1 MFFVFVF
8 FFFFL
13 MMFKLIDI
21 GANLL
26 DSVYQGEYN
35 GKKQHETDLDSIF
48 QRAKAVGVEKII
60 VTAGTQQE
68 SQDAITFTQ
77 AWGKSMP
84 GLYSTV
90 GVHPTRCTELE
101 EGASSIARL
110 IEIGKTPDSKIA
122 AIGEI
127 GLDYE
132 RLQFCPQDVQKKW
145 FETMLCDLSDSLQL
159 PLFLHMREAA
169 SDFLD
174 IMARNRTH
182 WEQYGGVVH
191 SFTGTPDDVQQILSL
206 GLSIGI
212 NGCSLKTKE
221 NVEAVKLIPE
231 DKLLLETDAP
241 YCEIRPSHAS
251 YAGAA
256 ETFKTM
262 AAQWPEVRKDR
273 FKEGCRVKSRNE
285 PCGMLPVLAAVAEIR
300 GVPKDQ
306 LAEAV
311 YKNTVSLFKF

>member
-1 MFFVFVF
+1 
-8 FFFFL
+8 
-13 MMFKLIDI
+13 MFKLIDI

-26 DSVYQGEYN
+26 DGVYQGEYN
-35 GKKQHETDLDSIF
+35 GKKQHESDLCSIF
-48 QRAKAVGVEKII
+48 QRARSVGVEKVI
-60 VTAGTQQE
+60 VTAGTVQE
-68 SQDAITFTQ
+68 SEDAIEFTRKWES
-77 AWGKSMP
+77 AMP

-90 GVHPTRCTELE
+90 GVHPTRCNELE
-101 EGASSIARL
+101 EGAGTIARL
-110 IEIGKTPDSKIA
+110 IEVGRTPGSKVV

-132 RLQFCPQDVQKKW
+132 RLQFCTEGTQKKW
-145 FETMLCDLSDSLQL
+145 FEAQLCELSDALHL

-169 SDFLD
+169 GDFMD
-174 IMARNRTH
+174 IMSRNRAH
-182 WEQYGGVVH
+182 WAQNGGVVH
-191 SFTGTPDDVQQILSL
+191 SFTGTPDDVQSILAL
-206 GLSIGI
+206 GLSIGV

-241 YCEIRPSHAS
+241 YCEIRPTHAS
-251 YAGAA
+251 YAGVA
-256 ETFKTM
+256 ETFKDM

-285 PCGMLPVLAAVAEIR
+285 PCGMLPVLSAVAAIR

-306 LAEAV
+306 LSESV
-311 YKNTVSLFKF
+311 YKNTVTLFKF

>member
-1 MFFVFVF
+1 M
-8 FFFFL
+8 L
-13 MMFKLIDI
+13 KLIDI

-26 DSVYQGEYN
+26 DSVYLGEYN
-35 GKKQHETDLDSIF
+35 GKKHHETDLDSIF
-48 QRAKAVGVEKII
+48 QRAKSVGVEKII
-60 VTAGTQQE
+60 VTAGTQKE
-68 SQDAITFTQ
+68 SEDAIAFTRT
-77 AWGKSMP
+77 WGTSMP

-110 IEIGKTPDSKIA
+110 IEIGRTPDSRIA

-132 RLQFCPQDVQKKW
+132 RLQFCPEATQKRW
-145 FETMLCDLSDSLQL
+145 FESMLCELSDALRL

-169 SDFLD
+169 ADFID
-174 IMARNRTH
+174 IMSRNRTH
-182 WEQYGGVVH
+182 WEQHGGVVH
-191 SFTGTPDDVQQILSL
+191 SFTGTPDDVQQILAL

-251 YAGAA
+251 YSGAA
-256 ETFKTM
+256 EAFKTM

-285 PCGMLPVLAAVAEIR
+285 PCGMFPVLSAVAAIR
-300 GVPKDQ
+300 GVTKDH
-306 LAEAV
+306 LAEVV
-311 YKNTVSLFKF
+311 YNNTVSLFKF